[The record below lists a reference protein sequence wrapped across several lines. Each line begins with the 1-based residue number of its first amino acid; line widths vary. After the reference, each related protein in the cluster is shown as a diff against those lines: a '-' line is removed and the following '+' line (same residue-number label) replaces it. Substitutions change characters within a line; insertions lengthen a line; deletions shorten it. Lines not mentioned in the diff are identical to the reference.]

1 MGRVKDACPCL
12 NVSAFFG
19 GGTLALAVAQQQESD
34 RKLEE
39 ILARSPSALFH
50 RELLNELPSSMLQL
64 RRGCFLRN

>member
-1 MGRVKDACPCL
+1 MGRVKDARPCL

-39 ILARSPSALFH
+39 ILARLYLSSPHPLYFNSTENF
-50 RELLNELPSSMLQL
+50 
-64 RRGCFLRN
+64 

>member
-1 MGRVKDACPCL
+1 MGRVKDARSCL

-39 ILARSPSALFH
+39 ILARLY
-50 RELLNELPSSMLQL
+50 LSSLHL
-64 RRGCFLRN
+64 IYFTEKF